1 MITWLIENTATIIIC
16 AALISVVAAII
27 IGMIKNKKNS
37 KSSCGCGCSS
47 CPMSSSCHTK
57 NKKSNNSK

>member
-16 AALISVVAAII
+16 AALIAVVAAII
-27 IGMIKNKKNS
+27 IGMIKNKKNG

-57 NKKSNNSK
+57 SKKSNNSK

>member
-16 AALISVVAAII
+16 AALIAVVAAII
-27 IGMIKNKKNS
+27 IGMIKNKKNG
-37 KSSCGCGCSS
+37 KSSCGCGCSC